1 MAVRLSGWSDAHVSA
16 LLELFREHL
25 LIYVYSSDSHFAEMV
40 RAELPEKTTLEIQEM
55 VRSLM
60 LQFGLRLSTKNFR
73 TDVIVAN
80 GQEVYVYEHIYESI
94 NQLAENRAG
103 GLWLPGELSRFLQ
116 KAKQYRELFPQSQD
130 VYFKRI
136 QFWGKSV
143 AETKSKFYALR
154 EIYVKEKRRSRQR
167 KGVEVRRLELLKE
180 IFVDVPPRRI
190 EKVDV
195 PSKAPKL
202 WSLEDMEKLVDFLV
216 RITNEIQKTGSS
228 DLVKHVAETLHRT
241 EGSCVNK
248 LADMR
253 DKFRKKSASVR
264 AANLPKIMFD
274 KTSEAYTIFNA
285 DWSDRNDP
293 YAFGYL
299 AIKSRCSRLTS
310 ERNKKRRRNIWS
322 PRPKLRSATM
332 AARGASNSSVG
343 QTNSTAQQGTA
354 SATAHVPAAG
364 VQRATN
370 PSHLNGPSI
379 NEGNNA
385 PQPAGM
391 SAITLSANDYAAF
404 VRDIAEQCKWTE
416 KVVRNILRCMQH
428 SIELYRSNKYAAFLD
443 KIASLTPGVT
453 FLDLFPVAKRILTQF
468 EQRFGTLDGF
478 ENLVLTALDGNC
490 VATSEQ
496 KPEEHERLA
505 SPVVDVIPSTA
516 EAPSDA
522 VMENRPGLD
531 HLEEAAGTNI
541 DEGEHGREPD
551 GSPAFG
557 SPAQMPRTGDEDV
570 AIEECEQ
577 EQSPALGSPAQTP
590 QTGNEE
596 EIIDECEHEQSPPPG
611 SAAQTPQTGNEDG
624 TGDHSS
630 STAGKQSSPENTWDD
645 GVDADA
651 DLDDDGLDDQ
661 SVGSSDNAWSGSNA
675 NFGAKDFHHA
685 KDESYYPL
693 SRQSGSESSKKP
705 SKRGK
710 DDQYGKNFDLA
721 KKRRLD
727 ENSTMTKDD
736 DDDYDDDE
744 EEEAG
749 DAEDEGYDEG
759 DDDDDYQ
766 SEKADEGPLA
776 DDDSISSNDEH
787 EQIPHPLQGILDSVG
802 SHIAELQEKK
812 RKLIE
817 RKEEREWR
825 RRQHVD
831 HEYRIHL
838 SMHSFASE
846 R

>member
-25 LIYVYSSDSHFAEMV
+25 LLYVYSSDSHFAEMV

-299 AIKSRCSRLTS
+299 AIKSRCSRLTPWGV
-310 ERNKKRRRNIWS
+310 KFKCW
-322 PRPKLRSATM
+322 PDKFD
-332 AARGASNSSVG
+332 
-343 QTNSTAQQGTA
+343 GTA
-354 SATAHVPAAG
+354 
-364 VQRATN
+364 
-370 PSHLNGPSI
+370 SI